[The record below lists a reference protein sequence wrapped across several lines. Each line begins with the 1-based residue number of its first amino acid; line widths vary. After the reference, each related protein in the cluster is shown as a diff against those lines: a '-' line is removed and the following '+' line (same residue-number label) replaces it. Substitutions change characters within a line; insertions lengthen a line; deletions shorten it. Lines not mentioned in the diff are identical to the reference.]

1 MTNQPFKITALII
14 NTLLKL
20 ENILDASRKGG
31 FFVPKGTVITGTF
44 TADKSGKIAGT
55 VNGDVFVKGKV
66 TILREAVIRGDIHAS
81 AVIVYGKI
89 SGDIKCTGKTMLEPG
104 AYIRGDIS
112 TVEIH
117 VEKDTTLEGVIK
129 KFSTET
135 NNNTNTT
142 NTNTIVE
149 TTLDSVV
156 KLRVPNP
163 PEQVIPETPAPK
175 QTLSD
180 ENANSQSWF

>member
-1 MTNQPFKITALII
+1 M
-14 NTLLKL
+14 LKL
-20 ENILDASRKGG
+20 ENILDVSLRGG
-31 FFVPKGTVITGTF
+31 FFVPKGTEITGTF

-66 TILREAVIRGDIHAS
+66 TILKEAVICGDIYAS
-81 AVIVYGKI
+81 QVIVYGKI
-89 SGDIKCTGKTMLEPG
+89 SGDIKCTGKTILEPG
-104 AYIRGDIS
+104 AYIRGDIT

-135 NNNTNTT
+135 ADTTPVNITTT
-142 NTNTIVE
+142 NTSVSNTATNNDDPAIE
-149 TTLDSVV
+149 AE
-156 KLRVPNP
+156 PNESEL
-163 PEQVIPETPAPK
+163 PENITSKAPAPK
-175 QTLSD
+175 QTLTD